1 MSRHPA
7 PSCAIASDDVE
18 SAKTESALAPH
29 AGGGVRFVFQD
40 VVYMVKVTEAGKPT
54 NALTKRTQ
62 PCKDRPL
69 LRGITG
75 EVRAGH
81 VLAIM
86 GPSGA
91 GKTTLLNLLTLDRKG
106 GTPSAAC
113 PPHACPQRLRA
124 RAPTFPHV
132 RTHAYTTAP
141 PHHRTTARPWPYGS
155 LSPPT

>member
-40 VVYMVKVTEAGKPT
+40 VVYMVKVTEAGKPA

-81 VLAIM
+81 VLANRTQATCCRREFA
-86 GPSGA
+86 SRA
-91 GKTTLLNLLTLDRKG
+91 GG
-106 GTPSAAC
+106 G
-113 PPHACPQRLRA
+113 
-124 RAPTFPHV
+124 V
-132 RTHAYTTAP
+132 RCGSS
-141 PHHRTTARPWPYGS
+141 HHS
-155 LSPPT
+155 LERRCS